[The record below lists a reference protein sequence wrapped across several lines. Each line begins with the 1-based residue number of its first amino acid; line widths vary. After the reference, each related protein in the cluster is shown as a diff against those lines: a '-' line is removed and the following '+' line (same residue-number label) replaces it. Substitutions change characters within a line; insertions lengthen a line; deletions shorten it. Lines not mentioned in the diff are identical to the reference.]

1 VSANGSSNAIVW
13 SIQRNASSNA
23 VLHAF
28 DATNLAKELYNS
40 NQVVARDGLG
50 THQKYT
56 PPLVINGRVY
66 VPLKGKISVF
76 GLL

>member
-1 VSANGSSNAIVW
+1 MSANGTSNAIVW
-13 SIQRNASSNA
+13 SIQRNASANA

-40 NQVVARDGLG
+40 TQVASRDGMG

-66 VPLKGKISVF
+66 VPLKGKVSVF